1 MRTPALG
8 GANLG
13 SWPGTGRTPTAERNQ
28 GCAVTTA
35 TSFWHEFETRSLD
48 LSPRGVRV
56 GLDGSDQSAR
66 LGVFEPLIG
75 RTRPAVEVER
85 HRTINAVANAEHED
99 VPQQVQIVP
108 QSGIRGS
115 GQVNAM

>member
-1 MRTPALG
+1 MRIPALG

-13 SWPGTGRTPTAERNQ
+13 SWPGTGRIPTAERNQ
-28 GCAVTTA
+28 GMRGNHGDELLA
-35 TSFWHEFETRSLD
+35 EFETRSLD

-75 RTRPAVEVER
+75 RTRPAVVVER
-85 HRTINAVANAEHED
+85 HRTIDAVANAEHED

-108 QSGIRGS
+108 QSGIRGL